1 MLQQGE
7 QVLELFE
14 SDVVRRDVQP
24 FQGVS
29 SQADCAV
36 VDDRSFRSLTKAI
49 SSLTTEKIQ
58 ESRCFSSGNASDL
71 ESVAPI

>member
-14 SDVVRRDVQP
+14 SDVVRGDVQP

-36 VDDRSFRSLTKAI
+36 VDDR
-49 SSLTTEKIQ
+49 
-58 ESRCFSSGNASDL
+58 L
-71 ESVAPI
+71 EYATCCILGYLLVQGGKTLKR